1 SECGP
6 GKHWTVNEVRALIHI
21 WSDKNIQQQL
31 EVTVRNKRIFEQVA
45 TRLQKFGIERDWKQ
59 CRTKYKNLKHE
70 YKNIKNAQD
79 SGNTSKSMK
88 FFNELDAILG
98 HNTGQQSKDNT
109 AYVFMVTLLM
119 KWGGKKKND
128 FDTTK
133 DLHDF
138 IMFVVIPF
146 DIFKMNV

>member
-1 SECGP
+1 MASR

-45 TRLQKFGIERDWKQ
+45 ARLQKFGIERDWKQ

-70 YKNIKNAQD
+70 YKSVKNAQD

-98 HNTGQQSKDNT
+98 HNTGEQSMCCDKPFLSE
-109 AYVFMVTLLM
+109 VKL
-119 KWGGKKKND
+119 WGTQGKSD
-128 FDTTK
+128 S
-133 DLHDF
+133 
-138 IMFVVIPF
+138 
-146 DIFKMNV
+146 